1 MKQLKRAGLMFVA
14 ISLVFGTLYTTG
26 WSEEKWNRDDPIRD
40 EWNMIDLLVA
50 RPIGI
55 AAGIFGTGVF
65 ILSLPFTISTGSVN
79 DAAQMFVVK
88 PFNFSFT
95 RSFPDDHLDENM

>member
-1 MKQLKRAGLMFVA
+1 MKELKRAGLIFVA
-14 ISLVFGTLYTTG
+14 ISLVVGSFYTTG
-26 WSEEKWNRDDPIRD
+26 WPEEKWTKDDPIRD
-40 EWNMIDLLVA
+40 EWNMIDLIIA

-65 ILSLPFTISTGSVN
+65 LLSLPFTIPTGSVD

-88 PFNFSFT
+88 PFNFSFV
-95 RSFPDDHLDENM
+95 RKFPDENM

>member
-1 MKQLKRAGLMFVA
+1 MKELKRAGLMFVA
-14 ISLVFGTLYTTG
+14 ISLVVTTFYTTG
-26 WSEEKWNRDDPIRD
+26 WSQESWSKDDPITH

-55 AAGIFGTGVF
+55 VAGVFGTGVL
-65 ILSLPFTISTGSVN
+65 ILSLPFTIPTGSVN

-95 RSFPDDHLDENM
+95 REFPDENM